1 MKLVVILTN
10 MPFLILYNNKMCNL
24 LKSPHSS
31 VSLYFPN
38 DQCMMLQNQKFMGN
52 KDPFKVQN
60 TMIDFH
66 VTGYEKA
73 VDGVSD
79 SVCQLT
85 FKHYVLLTFGVV

>member
-1 MKLVVILTN
+1 MDRGFFFT
-10 MPFLILYNNKMCNL
+10 
-24 LKSPHSS
+24 LKIHT
-31 VSLYFPN
+31 YAN
-38 DQCMMLQNQKFMGN
+38 
-52 KDPFKVQN
+52 DPFKVQN

-85 FKHYVLLTFGVV
+85 FKHYILLTFGVV